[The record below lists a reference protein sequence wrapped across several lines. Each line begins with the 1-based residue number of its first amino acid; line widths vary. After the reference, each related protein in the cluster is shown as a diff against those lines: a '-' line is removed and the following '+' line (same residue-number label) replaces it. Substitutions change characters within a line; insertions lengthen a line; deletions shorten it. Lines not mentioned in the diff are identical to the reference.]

1 MIAIAFL
8 ARKNAERAN
17 RKANEFT
24 FTYTY
29 CNERST
35 RDT

>member
-1 MIAIAFL
+1 MIGIAFL
-8 ARKNAERAN
+8 AGKNAERAN

-24 FTYTY
+24 FTY